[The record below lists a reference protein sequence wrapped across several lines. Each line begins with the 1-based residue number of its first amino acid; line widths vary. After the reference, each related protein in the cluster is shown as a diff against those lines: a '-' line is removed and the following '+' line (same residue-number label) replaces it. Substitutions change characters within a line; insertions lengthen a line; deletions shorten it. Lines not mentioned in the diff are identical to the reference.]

1 MNAFNRRS
9 RLAGFSLLELLTVMA
24 VLGILI
30 AVAVP
35 SFGYLTANTQVKS
48 ASSNLHLAL
57 LKARSEAVKRDAPV
71 TITPTSG
78 DWKNG
83 WQITINAGA
92 DVLLTQEALKGVA
105 VTTAAANVV
114 YLNSGRIQGAPPPAF
129 TVTKLARN
137 QSEAQQ
143 TQSVSGR
150 CISVQANGNPG
161 IREWKTGPCP

>member
-1 MNAFNRRS
+1 MNAFSRRS

-24 VLGILI
+24 VLGILVSI
-30 AVAVP
+30 AVP

-48 ASSNLHLAL
+48 ASSNLYLAL

-71 TITPTSG
+71 AITPTGG

-92 DVLLTQEALKGVA
+92 DVLLSQEALKGVS
-105 VTTAAANVV
+105 VTAAAANVV
-114 YLNSGRIQGAPPPAF
+114 YLNSGRIRAPPPAF
-129 TVTKLARN
+129 TITKLARN

-143 TQSVSGR
+143 TQSVAGR
-150 CISVQANGNPG
+150 CISVQANGSPS
-161 IREWKTGPCP
+161 IREWRAGPCP